1 MLLTQKLLRLLN
13 SVFDKDARAFTA
25 FRIRHESGRMRW
37 RVEDHV
43 LMGSVDGEDLFE
55 VDLAGYTIRT
65 LLEHLATLPGITVV
79 SRASSEQLGLSAGA
93 LMDQLGDE
101 ATSNGDQ
108 VHAFTSVLWAYLDA
122 MAVELREARRQID
135 EALLQMSAKTAEAEW
150 LDEWGGYFGFPRKDG
165 EADAAYSK
173 RIIEEVLRPRGN
185 NKAIEIGLRDV
196 FGQDCKVI
204 DLQRFGD
211 VFPIYDGALV
221 HDGTYPHNAD
231 AIPYYGL
238 FKIVIGYDLLGGEDI
253 SGYINEVRSYVDT
266 LRDAGTHLES
276 VELTGSELD
285 DTFSP
290 PADGLSVQ
298 VLSAIATLL
307 DALDE
312 PTETVPVFPLVVG
325 DAPAPGGTT
334 PNSFAE
340 QLAAPEESSDGV
352 ITYSTLYSGLRRY
365 DAKVPHASGTTDAL
379 SLS

>member
-25 FRIRHESGRMRW
+25 FRIRHESGRLRW
-37 RVEDHV
+37 RIEDHV
-43 LMGSVDGEDLFE
+43 LTGSVDGADLFV

-65 LLEHLATLPGITVV
+65 LLEYLATLPGITVV

-93 LMDQLGDE
+93 LMDQSGDE

-108 VHAFTSVLWAYLDA
+108 VHAFTSVLWAYLNA

-150 LDEWGGYFGFPRKDG
+150 LDEWGGYFGFPRKNG
-165 EADAAYSK
+165 ETDAAYSK

-196 FGQDCKVI
+196 FGQDCEVI
-204 DLQRFGD
+204 DLQKFGD

-221 HDGTYPHNAD
+221 HDGTYLHNAD
-231 AIPYYGL
+231 AVPYYGL
-238 FKIVIGYDLLGGEDI
+238 FKIVIGYDLLGGADI

-298 VLSAIATLL
+298 VLSAIATLI
-307 DALDE
+307 DTLDE
-312 PTETVPVFPLVVG
+312 PAESVSVFPLVVG
-325 DAPAPGGTT
+325 DAPAPGGTV
-334 PNSFAE
+334 PDSFAE
-340 QLAAPEESSDGV
+340 QLVAPEDASDGL

>member
-43 LMGSVDGEDLFE
+43 LTGSVDGEDLFE

-79 SRASSEQLGLSAGA
+79 SRASSEQIGLSAGA

-221 HDGTYPHNAD
+221 HDGTYLHNVD

>member
-43 LMGSVDGEDLFE
+43 LTGSVDGEDLFE

-221 HDGTYPHNAD
+221 HDGTYLHNAD

>member
-43 LMGSVDGEDLFE
+43 LTGSVDGEDLFE

-79 SRASSEQLGLSAGA
+79 SRASSEQIGLSAGA

-204 DLQRFGD
+204 DLQRFGG

-221 HDGTYPHNAD
+221 HDGTYLHNVD

>member
-43 LMGSVDGEDLFE
+43 LTGSVDGEDLFE

-101 ATSNGDQ
+101 ETSNGDQ

-238 FKIVIGYDLLGGEDI
+238 FKIVIWYDLLGGEDI

>member
-43 LMGSVDGEDLFE
+43 LTGSVDGEDLFE

-108 VHAFTSVLWAYLDA
+108 VYAFTSVLWAYLDA

-204 DLQRFGD
+204 DLQRFGG

-221 HDGTYPHNAD
+221 HDGTYLHNVD